1 MSQEILNS
9 VLAIESEAKALKEK
23 FDEKLSETKAA
34 TDQRVN
40 EAKSNM
46 EQSLEVYVKELKEK
60 NQQKRV
66 AFEAKVKE
74 EEKAEIHALTERF
87 NHLKQDL
94 VQDTVKEV
102 LKRYGDS

>member
-23 FDEKLSETKAA
+23 FDEKLSETK
-34 TDQRVN
+34 DQRVN

-46 EQSLEVYVKELKEK
+46 EQSLEVYAKELKEK

-87 NHLKQDL
+87 NNLKQDL